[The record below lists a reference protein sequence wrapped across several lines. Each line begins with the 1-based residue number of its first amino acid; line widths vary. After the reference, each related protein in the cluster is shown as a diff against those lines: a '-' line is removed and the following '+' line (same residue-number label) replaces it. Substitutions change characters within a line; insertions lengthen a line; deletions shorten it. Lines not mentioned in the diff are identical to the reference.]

1 MKIGYCRVSSLGQ
14 NLDRQIEI
22 LTSIGCDK
30 IYEEK
35 ISGKHLKNRPQLEK
49 AIKSLQSGDT
59 FIIAEWDRATRSLYD
74 GIDIMRRIH
83 SLGAFIKILDKPH
96 LDLSTALGQGFLAFL
111 SAMAQDERER
121 INKRSAAGRKI
132 AKEAGVRFGRNPS
145 LTIYQID
152 QVSKMKAEGMA
163 CRDIARIF
171 NVHYSTISR
180 VIPQLIRN

>member
-14 NLDRQIEI
+14 NLDRQIEV
-22 LTSIGCDK
+22 LTEIGCDS

-49 AIKSLQSGDT
+49 AIRALQPGDT

-83 SLGAFIKILDKPH
+83 SLGAIIKILDKPH

-132 AKEAGVRFGRNPS
+132 AMETGVRFGRNPK
-145 LTIYQID
+145 LTALQL
-152 QVSKMKAEGMA
+152 QTVSQLKAEGKT
-163 CRDIARIF
+163 CREIAALF
-171 NVHYSTISR
+171 NVSHSTISR
-180 VIPQLIRN
+180 A

>member
-14 NLDRQIEI
+14 NLDRQIEV
-22 LTSIGCDK
+22 LTEIGCDK

-35 ISGKHLKNRPQLEK
+35 ISGKHIKNRPQLEK
-49 AIKSLQSGDT
+49 AIKSLNASDT
-59 FIIAEWDRATRSLYD
+59 FVIAEWDRATRSLYD

-121 INKRSAAGRKI
+121 INKRAQAGRKL
-132 AKEAGVRFGRNPS
+132 ALAAGVKFGRNPS
-145 LTIYQID
+145 LTVYQLD
-152 QVSKMKAEGMA
+152 QVAKMKSEGKT
-163 CRDIARIF
+163 CREIAQVF
-171 NVHYSTISR
+171 NVHHSTISR
-180 VIPQLIRN
+180 A

>member
-14 NLDRQIEI
+14 NLDRQMEM
-22 LTSIGCDK
+22 LEDQKCDK

-59 FIIAEWDRATRSLYD
+59 FVIAEWDRATRSLYD

-83 SLGAFIKILDKPH
+83 GLGAFIKILDKPH

-132 AKEAGVRFGRNPS
+132 AMQEGVRFGRNPS
-145 LTIYQID
+145 LTHLQ
-152 QVSKMKAEGMA
+152 QHEAKKLKAEGMT
-163 CRDIARIF
+163 CRAIAALF
-171 NVHYSTISR
+171 NVSHSTISR
-180 VIPQLIRN
+180 L